1 MEIDIRDIRREYTL
15 GGLKENG
22 LPDDPLL
29 LFERWLEEAV
39 EAKAN
44 EPTAMFVATVSPEG
58 RPAAR
63 TVLLKEMKEGRF
75 VFYTNY
81 ESRKGQHLA
90 VNPNVSLSFVWHEL
104 ERQVHVEGVAGKLPP
119 DVSDAYFRTRPYKS
133 RVGARVS
140 PQSHPIASRKKIMAA
155 FVREAAVYL
164 GREVPRPDNW
174 GGYAVTPVRIE
185 FWQGRESRLHD
196 RIVYTLGDNGLWT
209 KERLAP

>member
-63 TVLLKEMKEGRF
+63 IICKCWLILRVLSQ
-75 VFYTNY
+75 Y
-81 ESRKGQHLA
+81 
-90 VNPNVSLSFVWHEL
+90 LSHGF
-104 ERQVHVEGVAGKLPP
+104 
-119 DVSDAYFRTRPYKS
+119 
-133 RVGARVS
+133 
-140 PQSHPIASRKKIMAA
+140 I
-155 FVREAAVYL
+155 
-164 GREVPRPDNW
+164 
-174 GGYAVTPVRIE
+174 
-185 FWQGRESRLHD
+185 
-196 RIVYTLGDNGLWT
+196 
-209 KERLAP
+209 